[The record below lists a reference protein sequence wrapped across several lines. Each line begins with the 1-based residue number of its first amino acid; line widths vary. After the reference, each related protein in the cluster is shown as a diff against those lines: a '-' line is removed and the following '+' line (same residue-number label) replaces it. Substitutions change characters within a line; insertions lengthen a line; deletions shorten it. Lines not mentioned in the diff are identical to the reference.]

1 MERFAQRENV
11 LLSYC
16 SQKPLKDSDIDFHDV
31 FGGPPRRFSMQEMRY
46 SFTKSMNSTGNT
58 TRGEDDRVLPRNP
71 WSGLNEMPVFGEE
84 TVNHRRYTSD
94 DFFDDI
100 FRVDES
106 LSSPRRSNQYPSCST
121 PGSLVSSPSCSLRSR
136 PDPFGNS
143 LPAQFQLS
151 LPAKLTKTTEF
162 PAFASSNRSSYK
174 GKDPASNG
182 INCVYTPSSPLSRQ
196 LSEAFQEEDE
206 LRSEIHQSYR
216 PSPLS
221 REFSLSNKEPPCI
234 TKSGELESMD
244 RGNLKKDLKNT
255 EAPSNSS
262 RFHFSIY
269 KWASKGV
276 PMHLR
281 LGNSPKSKARVKTK
295 RCSSSNGRIERDTI
309 TSNGLE
315 AANGHDSD
323 LHFLNYSVSANNESP
338 YPEGRKQDRDSL
350 LETSTEDRVE
360 PCHIVEDTVL
370 SMPRSIS
377 VNKIP
382 NTVKTVAGD
391 AVLSDKRE
399 EIKSHS
405 VSETGVVE
413 ITEKGIA
420 TSMQE
425 AQKPELNH
433 LRSPLYDTDVGQAG
447 NDELIRKS
455 EGKDSMVKNM
465 TVSESNADVSKNL
478 KECDDKRINSNRE
491 EVVQENE
498 LHSQDS
504 SRTSGDNRGTNGAEG
519 KVKEFV
525 KIFNQEATSQ
535 PKNDIKTRSQSSRWR
550 STSSF
555 GADNEGSANI
565 TQKNGKNHFHSVN
578 KTKTPPNASFKVDK
592 NFEDLEKQQP
602 HSKTRVISVSEISVG
617 QKDASASSSE
627 SRPDGSKVAVGNIDD
642 LFQEDFVIKELSHDQ
657 YKLLQTEE
665 GYDDIQIS
673 DAKIQQWSNGKEG
686 NIRSLLSTLQYVLWP
701 GSGWKPVPLV
711 DIIEGSAVKR
721 VYQKTL
727 LCLHPDKLQQKGA
740 ASQQKYIAEKVF
752 DILQDSWDN
761 FNSLGAI

>member
-16 SQKPLKDSDIDFHDV
+16 PQKPLKDSDIDFHDV
-31 FGGPPRRFSMQEMRY
+31 FGGPPRRVSMQEMRY

-58 TRGEDDRVLPRNP
+58 TGGEDDRVLPRNP

-121 PGSLVSSPSCSLRSR
+121 PGSLVSSPSHSLRSR
-136 PDPFGNS
+136 ADPFGNS

-151 LPAKLTKTTEF
+151 LPAKLTKTMEF
-162 PAFASSNRSSYK
+162 SAFASSNRSSYK

-182 INCVYTPSSPLSRQ
+182 INCVYTPSSPLSRR

-221 REFSLSNKEPPCI
+221 HEFSLSNKKPPCI

-281 LGNSPKSKARVKTK
+281 LGNSPKSKARVKIK

-377 VNKIP
+377 INKIP

-391 AVLSDKRE
+391 AILSDKRE

-425 AQKPELNH
+425 AQKPEFNH
-433 LRSPLYDTDVGQAG
+433 LRSPLYDTDVGQG

-504 SRTSGDNRGTNGAEG
+504 SRTSGDNLGRNGAEG

-555 GADNEGSANI
+555 GADNKGSANI

-578 KTKTPPNASFKVDK
+578 KTKTPLNASFK
-592 NFEDLEKQQP
+592 
-602 HSKTRVISVSEISVG
+602 
-617 QKDASASSSE
+617 
-627 SRPDGSKVAVGNIDD
+627 
-642 LFQEDFVIKELSHDQ
+642 IKELSHDQ

>member
-16 SQKPLKDSDIDFHDV
+16 PQKPLKDSDIDFHDV

-58 TRGEDDRVLPRNP
+58 TRGEDDRVLPQNP

-121 PGSLVSSPSCSLRSR
+121 PGSLVSTPSHSLRSR
-136 PDPFGNS
+136 ADPFGNS

-162 PAFASSNRSSYK
+162 PAFASSNRSSYR

-221 REFSLSNKEPPCI
+221 HEFSLSNKEPPCI

-269 KWASKGV
+269 KWASKAV

-338 YPEGRKQDRDSL
+338 YTEGRKQDRDSL

-391 AVLSDKRE
+391 AILSDKRE

-405 VSETGVVE
+405 VSETGVE

-420 TSMQE
+420 TSMQG

-504 SRTSGDNRGTNGAEG
+504 SRTSGDNLGRNGAEG

-535 PKNDIKTRSQSSRWR
+535 PKSDIKTRSQSSRWR

-592 NFEDLEKQQP
+592 NFEELEQQQP

>member
-16 SQKPLKDSDIDFHDV
+16 PQKPLKDSDIDFHDV
-31 FGGPPRRFSMQEMRY
+31 FGGPPRRVSMQEMRY

-121 PGSLVSSPSCSLRSR
+121 PGSLVSSPSHSLRSR
-136 PDPFGNS
+136 ADPFGNS

-151 LPAKLTKTTEF
+151 LPAKLTKTMEF

-174 GKDPASNG
+174 AKDPASNG

-221 REFSLSNKEPPCI
+221 HEFSLSNKEPPCI

-244 RGNLKKDLKNT
+244 RGNLKEDLKNT

-281 LGNSPKSKARVKTK
+281 LGNSPKSKARVKIK
-295 RCSSSNGRIERDTI
+295 RCSSSNGRIDRDTI

-323 LHFLNYSVSANNESP
+323 LHFLNYSVSANNEFP
-338 YPEGRKQDRDSL
+338 FPEGRKQDRDSL

-391 AVLSDKRE
+391 AILSDKRE
-399 EIKSHS
+399 EIKSHC
-405 VSETGVVE
+405 VSETGGVE

-433 LRSPLYDTDVGQAG
+433 LRSPLYDTDVGQG

-504 SRTSGDNRGTNGAEG
+504 SRTSGDNLGRNGAEG

-565 TQKNGKNHFHSVN
+565 TQKNGKNHFHTMN

-592 NFEDLEKQQP
+592 NFEELEKQQP
-602 HSKTRVISVSEISVG
+602 HSKTKVISVSEISVG